1 MVHFLLKVIELQCDL
16 CLNSESIQLEAAWAL
31 SNIASGNSEQ
41 TDKVVE
47 SGAVP
52 IFVKLLD
59 SKCSEIQEQVMWALS
74 NIAGNGPRCR
84 DLVIS
89 YEVIPTLVKFIHTQT
104 EVSPTLRLVPH

>member
-1 MVHFLLKVIELQCDL
+1 MSF
-16 CLNSESIQLEAAWAL
+16 NSESIQLEAAWAL

-52 IFVKLLD
+52 ILVKLLG
-59 SKCSEIQEQVMWALS
+59 SKFPTVQEQSMWALS

-89 YEVIPTLVKFIHTQT
+89 YEVIPTLVKFIHTHT
-104 EVSPTLRLVPH
+104 KVSLQFHYIAIKLLRDE